1 MRRLPDDIRSELKKP
16 FGELYP
22 SLTALLPLLAGH
34 AVYSVG
40 DVVTHHLI
48 RAGIT
53 PDVAIIDG
61 HTMRAPCTRV
71 PRLPVRTLPARNP
84 PGTISDELVLAIRD
98 AVADPPAMIV
108 VEGEEDLAVIPLVL
122 AAPSGAMI
130 LYGQPGEGVVL
141 RRVDGKARKAARSFL
156 SRFIADGTPGNR

>member
-1 MRRLPDDIRSELKKP
+1 MRRLPEDIRSELKKP
-16 FGELYP
+16 FGELHP
-22 SLTALLPLLAGH
+22 SLTALLPLLSGH
-34 AVYSVG
+34 LVYSVG

-71 PRLPVRTLPARNP
+71 PRLSVRTIPAKNP

-122 AAPSGAMI
+122 EAPEGAMI

-141 RRVDGKARKAARSFL
+141 RRVDGTARKEARSYL
-156 SRFIADGTPGNR
+156 SRFIPEGNRGHR

>member
-1 MRRLPDDIRSELKKP
+1 
-16 FGELYP
+16 
-22 SLTALLPLLAGH
+22 
-34 AVYSVG
+34 
-40 DVVTHHLI
+40 
-48 RAGIT
+48 
-53 PDVAIIDG
+53 
-61 HTMRAPCTRV
+61 MRAPCTRV

-122 AAPSGAMI
+122 AAPTGVMI